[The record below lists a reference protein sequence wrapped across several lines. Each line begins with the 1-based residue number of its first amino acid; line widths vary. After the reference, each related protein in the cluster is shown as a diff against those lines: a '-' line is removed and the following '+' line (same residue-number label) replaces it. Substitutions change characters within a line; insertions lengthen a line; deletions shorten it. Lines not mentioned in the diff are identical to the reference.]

1 MSEVQGRRKS
11 FLQFAIDG
19 TRDWMT
25 DSLPKTLSKLP
36 TVVVYLLPYVIISF
50 IYFLGCS
57 VVILMNMFWLTVLSQ
72 TICFIASKYLKYS
85 EVEDTGFPVPVKR
98 FTSESK
104 DGEVSIEKNRLQEMI
119 LYVSE
124 VEDWLESLGFDL
136 SESDGPR

>member
-1 MSEVQGRRKS
+1 MSEVQSRRKS

-19 TRDWMT
+19 ARDWIT
-25 DSLPKTLSKLP
+25 GSLPKAVSKLP
-36 TVVVYLLPYVIISF
+36 TVIVYLLPYAIISSV
-50 IYFLGCS
+50 YFMGHSL
-57 VVILMNMFWLTVLSQ
+57 VVLMNMFWLTVLSQ
-72 TICFIASKYLKYS
+72 AICFIASRYFKYS
-85 EVEDTGFPVPVKR
+85 EVEDTGFPVPAKR

-124 VEDWLESLGFDL
+124 VEDWLESSGFDL